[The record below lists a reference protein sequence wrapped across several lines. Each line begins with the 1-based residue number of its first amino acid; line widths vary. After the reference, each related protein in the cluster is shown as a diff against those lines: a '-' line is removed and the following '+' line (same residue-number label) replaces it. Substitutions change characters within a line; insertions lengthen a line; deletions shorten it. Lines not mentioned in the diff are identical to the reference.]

1 MISISKAEHLHSFWN
16 RGLGELGN
24 GLFPIYPPPRHPGKG
39 WILPYNLHLL
49 GNFPVSQVAG
59 YKCTLLAGNSI
70 SPAGSEEQINISQ
83 QSPKMLKMALEIFIH
98 ALLLFLGLFLKSF
111 RWVPPNIDFPWT
123 PSLKNTLKL
132 PESLERS
139 EQPHKTDNT
148 VKTRK

>member
-1 MISISKAEHLHSFWN
+1 MSFICIRMKNDFHIKGWAPTLVLKQ
-16 RGLGELGN
+16 RPCGN
-24 GLFPIYPPPRHPGKG
+24 SEMAYFLSTLPPPHPGKS

-49 GNFPVSQVAG
+49 GNFPVSQIAG

-111 RWVPPNIDFPWT
+111 RWVPLNIDFPWT

-132 PESLERS
+132 PESLERATS
-139 EQPHKTDNT
+139 
-148 VKTRK
+148 

>member
-24 GLFPIYPPPRHPGKG
+24 GLFPIYPPPPPHPGKG

-49 GNFPVSQVAG
+49 ENFPVSQVAG

-70 SPAGSEEQINISQ
+70 SPAGSEEQINVSQ

-111 RWVPPNIDFPWT
+111 RWVPLN
-123 PSLKNTLKL
+123 
-132 PESLERS
+132 
-139 EQPHKTDNT
+139 
-148 VKTRK
+148 